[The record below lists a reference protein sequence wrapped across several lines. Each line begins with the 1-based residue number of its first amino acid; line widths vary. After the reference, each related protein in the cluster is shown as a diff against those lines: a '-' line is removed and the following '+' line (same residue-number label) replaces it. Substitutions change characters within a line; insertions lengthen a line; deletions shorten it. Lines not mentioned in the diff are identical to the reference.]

1 MAVNKIGLFD
11 MLGSGYKAIGM
22 GFQVTERVL
31 NTMDN
36 LAAVGELKSKSM
48 LNEAELE
55 AEERMQM
62 LRFKMRESALR
73 IQAEEKRLE
82 SSLRTQAE
90 EKKPEPT
97 LNQ

>member
-31 NTMDN
+31 NIADN

-55 AEERMQM
+55 AEERLQM

-73 IQAEEKRLE
+73 IQAEEQRLALE
-82 SSLRTQAE
+82 LA
-90 EKKPEPT
+90 PEPK

>member
-11 MLGSGYKAIGM
+11 MLGSGYKAVGM
-22 GFQVTERVL
+22 GFQVMERVL
-31 NTMDN
+31 NTADN

-55 AEERMQM
+55 AEERLAL

-73 IQAEEKRLE
+73 IQAEEQRLALE
-82 SSLRTQAE
+82 L
-90 EKKPEPT
+90 EPK

>member
-1 MAVNKIGLFD
+1 MAVNKMGLFD

-82 SSLRTQAE
+82 LE
-90 EKKPEPT
+90 LEPK

>member
-55 AEERMQM
+55 AEERLQM

-82 SSLRTQAE
+82 LE
-90 EKKPEPT
+90 LELEPK

>member
-55 AEERMQM
+55 AEERLQM

-73 IQAEEKRLE
+73 IQAEDQRLALE
-82 SSLRTQAE
+82 L
-90 EKKPEPT
+90 EPK

>member
-55 AEERMQM
+55 AEERLQM

-73 IQAEEKRLE
+73 IQAEEQRLALE
-82 SSLRTQAE
+82 L
-90 EKKPEPT
+90 EPK